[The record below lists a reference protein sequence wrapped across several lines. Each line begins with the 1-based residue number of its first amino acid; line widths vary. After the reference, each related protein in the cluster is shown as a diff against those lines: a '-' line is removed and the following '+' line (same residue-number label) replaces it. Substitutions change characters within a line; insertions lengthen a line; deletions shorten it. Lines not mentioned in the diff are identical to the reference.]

1 MVNVKF
7 VTKFTYHLGSGLQL
21 RWKARLPVYPDDFS
35 DNQFASSEISSFVP
49 GEAVNPDQEVRRCM
63 LSKTD
68 LTTQT
73 SGQQGS
79 SSFRMVNY
87 VFHADLKKNRSGTC

>member
-1 MVNVKF
+1 M
-7 VTKFTYHLGSGLQL
+7 
-21 RWKARLPVYPDDFS
+21 YPDDFS
-35 DNQFASSEISSFVP
+35 DNQFALSEISRFVT
-49 GEAVNPDQEVRRCM
+49 GEADNPDQEDRRCM

-87 VFHADLKKNRSGTC
+87 VFHANLKRTDQELVNYSQRV